1 MKLLDAAQQ
10 RYLDHMEGRTH
21 PACFESAAKFEA
33 WQECE
38 SIAHT
43 KPRALP
49 CRDCTVAYYCQMAKA
64 GRCAVADVPMVKR
77 ILEKPLPAAV

>member
-1 MKLLDAAQQ
+1 MKILEVAQTN
-10 RYLDHMEGRTH
+10 YLDHMEGRTF
-21 PACFESAAKFEA
+21 PACFESAHQFEA

-49 CRDCTVAYYCQMAKA
+49 CRDCTVAHYCQMAAA
-64 GRCAVADVPMVKR
+64 GRCPQSG
-77 ILEKPLPAAV
+77 LPKVQRLFGRG